1 MELTATKRDVLGRAV
16 KALRKE
22 GKIPAELYGKGIE
35 NAHLSVDSK
44 EFKKVFDEAGEST
57 MIDLMVDGQKTPV
70 LIQDVQEHFLT
81 GDVIAIDFYQ
91 PRLDEEVTVS
101 VPIVFEGESPAVKDL
116 GGLFIPSLDELEI
129 EVLPTEI
136 PHEFKVDIS
145 VLKEI
150 GDHIAVK
157 DIPMPSDRIKVL
169 VDEDTAIASVT
180 AKMTEEEDEAMSAEA
195 DVDSVEVEGAEAA
208 EAAEGEAGEA
218 EGEEAKNPEKSS
230 GDDLGAGKEKK

>member
-1 MELTATKRDVLGRAV
+1 MELTAIKRDVFGRGV
-16 KALRKE
+16 KTLRGE

-35 NAHLSVDSK
+35 NAHLSVDGK

-57 MIDLMVDGQKTPV
+57 MIDLMVEGKKTPV

-116 GGLFIPSLDELEI
+116 GGLFISSLDELEI

-145 VLKEI
+145 ILKEI

-157 DIPMPSDRIKVL
+157 DIPMPSERIKVL
-169 VDEDTAIASVT
+169 VDEDTAIASVA

-195 DVDSVEVEGAEAA
+195 DVDAVEIEGAEAA
-208 EAAEGEAGEA
+208 EAAEGDA
-218 EGEEAKNPEKSS
+218 EEEADKKGGETEE
-230 GDDLGAGKEKK
+230 GKD